1 VQENREQ
8 KPCAGRVVLW
18 TSEGLYKWI
27 DERIDWLWAPPFLPR
42 ETRGHLLNARREAM
56 LAARSLID
64 KSLERLDESQRRQQ
78 HPGPTKI
85 KVE

>member
-1 VQENREQ
+1 MEEKQM
-8 KPCAGRVVLW
+8 PSAGREVLW

-27 DERIDWLWAPPFLPR
+27 DEKIDWLIAPPFLPR
-42 ETRGHLLNARREAM
+42 ETREHLFNARREAM

-64 KSLERLDESQRRQQ
+64 KSLERLDESQRRRQN
-78 HPGPTKI
+78 PGPTKI